1 MTVPVRGKG
10 LWEEMGFDRRPDNL
24 WYSAVVPRVSDLVH
38 LLWQIAHR
46 ARASP
51 EEAHGHISVAARHSV
66 YRRAIGAKSL
76 RAHVEA
82 RLLPSNPW
90 RQSPWMG

>member
-1 MTVPVRGKG
+1 MPSRLRAEV
-10 LWEEMGFDRRPDNL
+10 RPDPQR
-24 WYSAVVPRVSDLVH
+24 AHGGVSDLVH
-38 LLWQIAHR
+38 GLWQIAHR

-66 YRRAIGAKSL
+66 HLRAIGAKSL

-82 RLLPSNPW
+82 RLLLSNPW
-90 RQSPWMG
+90 RHSPWIG